1 MEFDFP
7 EELKQLR
14 DTARDFLTDRCPA
27 SVARRVIDEALT
39 HDAGLWREMAGM
51 GWLSATIP
59 EQHGGLG
66 LGPLAVC
73 VLAEEIGRAIAPVP
87 FASSVYLAT
96 EALLQFGSPQQQ
108 RDFLPQ
114 LADGSSIGT
123 VAISERVGPLVPEQF
138 DTVFADGYVD
148 GEKVAVADGTIADF
162 AIVAGR
168 CASGGPALF
177 LVDLSD
183 AAIKRVPQDTID
195 PSRGHATFRFE
206 TCPAELLP
214 GAIGGPAIRNM
225 SDRAAVMMAFEQI
238 GVASSALEM
247 ACTHGKERFAFGRPI
262 GSFQAIKHKLA
273 DVYVALEL
281 ARSNSFYGAWALE
294 SGGDELPL
302 AAATSRVAACEAGWM
317 ATKEN
322 IQTYG
327 GMGFTWELDCHL
339 YYRRAELLRLA
350 LGSTREWKR
359 RLMRAYRAQQN
370 YDDAAAA
377 GEAR

>member
-1 MEFDFP
+1 MVF
-7 EELKQLR
+7 
-14 DTARDFLTDRCPA
+14 
-27 SVARRVIDEALT
+27 I
-39 HDAGLWREMAGM
+39 
-51 GWLSATIP
+51 LSSLIK
-59 EQHGGLG
+59 
-66 LGPLAVC
+66 PLAP
-73 VLAEEIGRAIAPVP
+73 L
-87 FASSVYLAT
+87 
-96 EALLQFGSPQQQ
+96 SP
-108 RDFLPQ
+108 
-114 LADGSSIGT
+114 
-123 VAISERVGPLVPEQF
+123 
-138 DTVFADGYVD
+138 
-148 GEKVAVADGTIADF
+148 GTIE
-162 AIVAGR
+162 
-168 CASGGPALF
+168 PA
-177 LVDLSD
+177 
-183 AAIKRVPQDTID
+183 
-195 PSRGHATFRFE
+195 RGHATLRFE

-214 GAIGGPAIRNM
+214 GAIGGTAIRNM
-225 SDRAAVMMAFEQI
+225 IDRAAVMMAFEQI

>member
-1 MEFDFP
+1 MEFDFS

-14 DTARDFLTDRCPA
+14 DTARDFLADRCQT
-27 SVARRVIDEALT
+27 SVARRVIDEGLT
-39 HDAGLWREMAGM
+39 HDAVLWREMAGM

-108 RDFLPQ
+108 RDFLPK

-148 GEKVAVADGTIADF
+148 GEKVAVVDGTIADF

-168 CASGGPALF
+168 YASGGPALL

-183 AAIKRVPQDTID
+183 AAE
-195 PSRGHATFRFE
+195 PSRNNAV
-206 TCPAELLP
+206 L
-214 GAIGGPAIRNM
+214 RN
-225 SDRAAVMMAFEQI
+225 S
-238 GVASSALEM
+238 
-247 ACTHGKERFAFGRPI
+247 
-262 GSFQAIKHKLA
+262 
-273 DVYVALEL
+273 
-281 ARSNSFYGAWALE
+281 
-294 SGGDELPL
+294 
-302 AAATSRVAACEAGWM
+302 
-317 ATKEN
+317 
-322 IQTYG
+322 
-327 GMGFTWELDCHL
+327 
-339 YYRRAELLRLA
+339 
-350 LGSTREWKR
+350 
-359 RLMRAYRAQQN
+359 
-370 YDDAAAA
+370 
-377 GEAR
+377 